1 MVKSDYHCHLYLAHR
16 YVQGL
21 SVASP
26 VGTLQFLLIAR
37 TWFKTTVCREVSWTF
52 VPIPKV

>member
-26 VGTLQFLLIAR
+26 IGTLQFLLIAR
-37 TWFKTTVCREVSWTF
+37 TWSKTTVCREVSWTF